1 MQNIKEI
8 EKSLKNEI
16 ESEIDKMS
24 MEELLYLEFNQNYYI
39 YSKLKP
45 QIEKMKQLGNEIK
58 TMEENFIS
66 LKYQKCDADNNL
78 KQQFENNM
86 ASVNKLIEQ
95 KKKLN
100 YKISKDEFIN
110 SLNEE
115 MKYFDNPESCFK
127 RLSQGTVN
135 FEQFKE
141 QFSELAKEK
150 KYYYYKMLM
159 DKINFKKIQ

>member
-1 MQNIKEI
+1 MQNIKDI

-86 ASVNKLIEQ
+86 ASVILNHYFCFLI
-95 KKKLN
+95 
-100 YKISKDEFIN
+100 
-110 SLNEE
+110 
-115 MKYFDNPESCFK
+115 
-127 RLSQGTVN
+127 
-135 FEQFKE
+135 
-141 QFSELAKEK
+141 
-150 KYYYYKMLM
+150 
-159 DKINFKKIQ
+159 